1 MVQAV
6 FDGLQDQ
13 NPMEALGKNVEN
25 AVGSISGEKGSVK
38 AALAQVI
45 TKQATGVGNMLTRKT
60 GAIVNPNMELLF
72 NAPQLRPFAFTYR
85 LSPRSRE
92 ESVMVKKII
101 RMFKQSMSV
110 KRTKSTLF
118 LKSPDTYQLKWLTGF
133 GKSNQHEFL
142 PRIKECALQGFNVN
156 YTPDGNYA
164 TYEDTSMVAYEIQ
177 FQFSELEP
185 IYNDDYHK
193 IDGNS
198 DSSIGY

>member
-1 MVQAV
+1 M
-6 FDGLQDQ
+6 
-13 NPMEALGKNVEN
+13 
-25 AVGSISGEKGSVK
+25 K
-38 AALAQVI
+38 AALAQII

-85 LSPRSRE
+85 LSPRNRE

-110 KRTKSTLF
+110 KRTESTLF

-133 GKSNQHEFL
+133 GKKNEHEFL

-185 IYNDDYHK
+185 VYNDDYSK
-193 IDGNS
+193 IDSNS